1 MKLYDCSLY
10 YDEDLILNARLNILN
25 KYFDKFIICES
36 KYSHSGRKKK
46 LNFNINNF
54 SEFKDKIIY
63 VVNDKEPDGL
73 IYRLDKEK
81 KIEKPEDY
89 RHNAIKRI
97 ASQRNTLMNAVNNVA
112 DPNDFIFYSDNDEI
126 PNMENFDQ
134 IKDTTKKTGLN
145 EAVRVVVGNIN
156 NIKTLL
162 CIMDF
167 TFIGGSMGS
176 AVGEKIS
183 KGIDKARNDKLPLV
197 IITSSGGAR
206 MQEGAYSLMQLA
218 KTSSKLA
225 LLSEKKGL
233 YVTVLTDPTTGGITA
248 SFAMLGDIILAE
260 PNALIGFAGARV
272 IKQTIGEDLPEGF
285 QRAEFLL
292 EKGFVDHIVNRNK
305 LKETLY
311 NLYITFG
318 YTESN
323 VNEYE

>member
-134 IKDTTKKTGLN
+134 IKDTNDIVIFEQKLFYYKFNLLFDRLYWYGTK
-145 EAVRVVVGNIN
+145 AVKKKKLINFEWLRQVKPKKYNFYRLDTLFKKDKYIQLKIVKNGGWHFTRIISPEEIHKKELDAEHHDEYRASKKNPEKIRYLIN
-156 NIKTLL
+156 NRLI
-162 CIMDF
+162 DHDH
-167 TFIGGSMGS
+167 S
-176 AVGEKIS
+176 A
-183 KGIDKARNDKLPLV
+183 D
-197 IITSSGGAR
+197 T
-206 MQEGAYSLMQLA
+206 
-218 KTSSKLA
+218 KTSKYG
-225 LLSEKKGL
+225 K
-233 YVTVLTDPTTGGITA
+233 
-248 SFAMLGDIILAE
+248 
-260 PNALIGFAGARV
+260 
-272 IKQTIGEDLPEGF
+272 
-285 QRAEFLL
+285 EF
-292 EKGFVDHIVNRNK
+292 K
-305 LKETLY
+305 LKLLNFDELPD
-311 NLYITFG
+311 YIKNNQEK
-318 YTESN
+318 YKDYLDLN
-323 VNEYE
+323 Q